1 MLKKIKNII
10 SKTDRFL
17 FEKFGSEKN
26 IKSLENLKEAKII
39 FSHLNEIDKKDIVRF
54 VGGCIRKAYLNE
66 NIDDIDLATTLKPEK
81 VKEKLKK
88 DNIKVFDT
96 GIDHGT
102 VTAILNNIK
111 FEITTLREDI
121 STDGRHADVQ
131 FTTSWEKDALRRDF
145 TINAIYADLDGQ
157 IFDPVN
163 GASDLERGEVKFI
176 GSAKERIKEDYLRI
190 LRYFRFFTQYSKF
203 DYDEPTI
210 QCIKQN
216 INGLNQIANE
226 RIFDEVKKIL
236 SLRKIYN
243 LFDNVHSREII
254 LNIFPQF
261 KNWKRLSKIKSL
273 DEELLE
279 ELDPILILGLLI
291 IDQSNNHEY
300 FCFKYKTS
308 NLIKDR
314 LKILF
319 NNYSNLADRNFFS
332 NNNIKKSLYFNDKQV
347 TKNLLFFSFFINEK
361 INNFDLKNAI
371 DYLSKCKKPK
381 FPLSGDFLKLRGYES
396 GKKIGIILNK
406 LEEKWISNNFE
417 LNKEEIE
424 KILKK
429 NS

>member
-1 MLKKIKNII
+1 
-10 SKTDRFL
+10 
-17 FEKFGSEKN
+17 
-26 IKSLENLKEAKII
+26 
-39 FSHLNEIDKKDIVRF
+39 
-54 VGGCIRKAYLNE
+54 
-66 NIDDIDLATTLKPEK
+66 
-81 VKEKLKK
+81 
-88 DNIKVFDT
+88 
-96 GIDHGT
+96 
-102 VTAILNNIK
+102 LNNIK

-319 NNYSNLADRNFFS
+319 NNHSKLANRNFFS